1 MQVVGLTGGM
11 GVGKSF
17 ILRLLEEQGYPVYK
31 ADERAKLIMETRLRS
46 AIEALAGPAAFT
58 PEGRLDRK
66 YLGARVFAE
75 PALREALNN
84 LVHPHTYADF
94 VEWVQAQE
102 KKGHKVVFKEAA
114 ITLETGMKKG
124 LTALVVVYAP
134 LAVRLQ
140 RLKARDNL
148 PESALL
154 ARLRSQWPEWKK
166 LAHADFVIVN
176 DGYLPLQPQLQALF
190 QVLHLPSPPYLC

>member
-1 MQVVGLTGGM
+1 MQVIGLTGGM

-17 ILRLLEEQGYPVYK
+17 ILRLLAQRGYPVYG
-31 ADERAKLIMETRLRS
+31 ADERARLLMETRLRS
-46 AIEALAGPAAFT
+46 AIEALVGKEAFT

-75 PALREALNN
+75 PPLREALNN
-84 LVHPHTYADF
+84 LVHPYTYADF
-94 VEWVQAQE
+94 MEWVQQQSVR
-102 KKGHKVVFKEAA
+102 GHQVVFKEAA

-124 LTALVVVYAP
+124 LAAVVVVYAP
-134 LAVRLQ
+134 LEVRLE

-148 PESALL
+148 SESALL
-154 ARLRSQWPEWKK
+154 TRLRSQWPEWKK

-176 DGYLPLQPQLQALF
+176 DGHLPVEPQLEALF
-190 QVLHLPSPPYLC
+190 QVLRLPPPYLC